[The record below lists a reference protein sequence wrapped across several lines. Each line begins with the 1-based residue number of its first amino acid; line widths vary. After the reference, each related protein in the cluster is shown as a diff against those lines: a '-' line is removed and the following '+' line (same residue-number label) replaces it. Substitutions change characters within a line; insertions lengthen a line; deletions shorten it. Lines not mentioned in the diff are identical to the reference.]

1 MVIISA
7 NIVTLINGPIS
18 RQQIVESKVLV
29 RIGLIIVNEISFLG
43 ASGFLYLIVQDI
55 FTDGEIII
63 PVGIDKASVID

>member
-29 RIGLIIVNEISFLG
+29 RIGLIIVNETSFLG
-43 ASGFLYLIVQDI
+43 ASCFLYLIV
-55 FTDGEIII
+55 
-63 PVGIDKASVID
+63 